1 MIEIRT
7 LTKTYLSG
15 ENEVHALRA
24 LDLDIAKGEF
34 TAIAGPS
41 GSGKTTLLNIIG
53 CIDNP
58 DSGTVTIEG
67 REMTNQPAP
76 ALSAFRREN
85 LGFIF
90 QSFNLIPV
98 LTAFE
103 NVAMALDIMGV
114 APQEASDRTM
124 EILREVGLAGM
135 ENRLPT
141 RLSGGQQQRV
151 AIARALVKHPL
162 VVLADEPSAN
172 LDSAT
177 GEAILQ
183 LMKDLNQ
190 KLGTTFL
197 FSTHDQMVMSWATRL
212 VRLHDGLIVADE
224 RRQ

>member
-1 MIEIRT
+1 MIEIRG

-15 ENEVHALRA
+15 ENEVHALRGV
-24 LDLDIAKGEF
+24 DLTIGKGEF

-58 DSGTVTIEG
+58 DAGTVTIED
-67 REMTNQPAP
+67 REMTALPASD
-76 ALSAFRREN
+76 LSKFRREH

-103 NVAMALDIMGV
+103 NVAMALDIMGISHDEV
-114 APQEASDRTM
+114 AERSL
-124 EILREVGLAGM
+124 ELLREVGLQGM
-135 ENRLPT
+135 EHRLPS

-151 AIARALVKHPL
+151 AIARALVKSPL

-172 LDSAT
+172 LDSTT

-190 KLGTTFL
+190 SRGTTFL
-197 FSTHDQMVMSWATRL
+197 FSTHDQMVMKRATRL
-212 VRLHDGLIVADE
+212 VRLHDGLIQSDE
-224 RRQ
+224 RS

>member
-1 MIEIRT
+1 MIEIRG
-7 LTKTYLSG
+7 LIKTYLSG
-15 ENEVHALRA
+15 ENEVHALRGV
-24 LDLDIAKGEF
+24 DLNISKGEF

-58 DSGTVTIEG
+58 DAGTVSIQD
-67 REMTNQPAP
+67 RVMTTLPANE
-76 ALSAFRREN
+76 LSRFRREH

-98 LTAFE
+98 LSAFE

-114 APQEASDRTM
+114 TPAEAAERSL
-124 EILREVGLAGM
+124 ELLREVGLKGM
-135 ENRLPT
+135 EDRVPS

-151 AIARALVKHPL
+151 AIARALVKNPL

-177 GEAILQ
+177 GEAILD
-183 LMKDLNQ
+183 LMKELNL
-190 KLGTTFL
+190 KRGTTFL
-197 FSTHDQMVMSWATRL
+197 FSTHDHMVMSRATRL
-212 VRLHDGLIVADE
+212 VRLHDGLIQSDE
-224 RRQ
+224 RS